1 MIRKALFGLA
11 LLVAALALGVPAWL
25 YLAPPELLRIGDGYA
40 AKIVCSN
47 VFIAGRDP
55 DEVLALDVQ
64 APGHPLLRFVSVAVD
79 REQRSVAAHIF
90 GFAAPAEAVYREGLG
105 CTSLPDGTVAVAPRY
120 SPNYFSGLRPPADKP
135 WPEGT
140 TTAGNAAIQ
149 DIIVKP
155 EMQGPGMR
163 AIIVVKDGR
172 IIAET
177 YGKGFTRETPL
188 LGWSMT
194 KTVTAALVGRR
205 IAEGAMTLE
214 SRDLLPSWSTDG
226 RSAITLA
233 DLMAMQSGLTF
244 NEDYGSVA
252 DVTRML
258 YLESDMAAFTAS
270 KPLEHPPGTHF
281 SYSSGTTTLISRLWM
296 DSFESEDE
304 ALAYPRRAL
313 FRPLGMTSAVLEPD
327 ARGTF
332 VGSSY
337 MYATA
342 RDWARF
348 ALFLLR
354 DGNWQG
360 RPLLPEGFVA
370 YMRKPTEASGGRYG
384 HGQVWTEAAVPD
396 PGAPALP
403 PETFWM
409 RGHDGQ
415 SIMISP
421 TLDLAVIRLGLTP
434 SSTGY
439 SPRDMN
445 ARIVSALAP
454 PAETQ
459 PAETKQAQP

>member
-1 MIRKALFGLA
+1 MIRKALAVVGI
-11 LLVAALALGVPAWL
+11 LVATVAVGVPAWL
-25 YLAPPELLRIGDGYA
+25 YIAPPELLRIGDGYA

-47 VFIAGRDP
+47 VFIAGRNP
-55 DEVLALDVQ
+55 DQVLAEDVQ
-64 APGHPLLRFVSVAVD
+64 APGHPLLRFVSVSVD
-79 REQRSVAAHIF
+79 REQRSVTAHIF

-140 TTAGNAAIQ
+140 TTDGNAAIQ

-155 EMQGPGMR
+155 ELQGPGMR

-205 IAEGAMTLE
+205 IADGAMSLAANK
-214 SRDLLPSWSTDG
+214 LLPAWAGDG
-226 RSAITLA
+226 RAAITLG
-233 DLMAMQSGLTF
+233 DLMAMQSGLDF
-244 NEDYGSVA
+244 NEDYGTVA

-258 YLESDMAAFTAS
+258 YLESDMAAYTAA
-270 KPLEHPPGTHF
+270 KPLVHPPGTQF

-296 DSFESEDE
+296 DSFGSEDE

-354 DGNWQG
+354 DGTWQG
-360 RPLLPEGFVA
+360 RALLPEGFVA
-370 YMRKPTEASGGRYG
+370 FMRKPTDVSGGRYG
-384 HGQVWTEAAVPD
+384 QGQVWTETPTPPA
-396 PGAPALP
+396 GKPALP

-421 TLDLAVIRLGLTP
+421 TLDLAVVRLGLTP
-434 SSTGY
+434 SSAGY
-439 SPRDMN
+439 EVREMN
-445 ARIVSALAP
+445 ARIVAALAP
-454 PAETQ
+454 ADTAVTAGP
-459 PAETKQAQP
+459 